1 MADVSNSRV
10 VTLPNALTLLRALGI
25 PLFLWALFQEDLD
38 YLTIAILAG
47 AGATDYL
54 DGRLARLLNQSSRFG
69 ELFDPLV
76 DRLYIAAVV
85 IGLTVREVIPLWLLL
100 VLVLRDLILATTLPA
115 LYRSGIGALPV
126 TFLGKAATLNLLY
139 AFPLLLLA
147 DQSGRVAQV
156 AGIFALA
163 FAGWGVLLYL
173 LTGWQYFFAARS
185 QIRSKRSSVSP
196 G

>member
-10 VTLPNALTLLRALGI
+10 VTLPNALTLVRALGI

-38 YLTIAILAG
+38 YLAIAILAC

-85 IGLTVREVIPLWLLL
+85 IGLTVREVIPLWLL
-100 VLVLRDLILATTLPA
+100 VV
-115 LYRSGIGALPV
+115 
-126 TFLGKAATLNLLY
+126 
-139 AFPLLLLA
+139 
-147 DQSGRVAQV
+147 
-156 AGIFALA
+156 
-163 FAGWGVLLYL
+163 
-173 LTGWQYFFAARS
+173 
-185 QIRSKRSSVSP
+185 
-196 G
+196 